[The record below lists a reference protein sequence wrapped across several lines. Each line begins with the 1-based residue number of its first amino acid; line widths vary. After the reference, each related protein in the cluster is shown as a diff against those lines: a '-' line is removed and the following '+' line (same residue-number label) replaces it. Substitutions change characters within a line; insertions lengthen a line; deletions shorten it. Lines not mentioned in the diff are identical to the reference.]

1 MRVTRFCLAGL
12 SFRGEEV
19 LVGSLKFCYGIDR
32 QRSFAAVVEIDDVP
46 SGQRQCCS
54 SSPRNNLARLLH
66 ESNEQLEWAVLEPDA
81 DAVPAQFAGAYIH
94 AEPAELESRN

>member
-1 MRVTRFCLAGL
+1 MASIGNGL
-12 SFRGEEV
+12 
-19 LVGSLKFCYGIDR
+19 
-32 QRSFAAVVEIDDVP
+32 FAAVVEIDDVP